1 MHLIIFLIV
10 LSSAACA
17 GASPA
22 SSSKWHR
29 LLHYRKTWQGFES
42 DADGP
47 RFFLSPKGKRDPQ
60 AELEETIRLFDSGE
74 LSDDHPIC
82 RFPLRYKWLNREL
95 GTRWS
100 ADLSKCQAYGAF
112 TEKLAARRASVVFSS
127 NYLTNPSSA
136 FGHTLLRLSRF
147 ENGNETELLDY
158 GVNFGARA
166 DSTNPLAYLWNGFTG
181 GFPGTFAATPYYY
194 KIREYAD
201 LEFRDLWSY
210 DLRLTPEEVS
220 ELVDHVWE
228 LSQTHF
234 DYFYLKENCAF
245 HVLGLINVVRP
256 EHSLTERFALYT
268 VPAET
273 LRVLRD
279 QRLIGEG
286 KRRESTVSRL
296 SRVSSQLPLAELR
309 LAHAVAENPSRA
321 RELLGHIDSGKAA
334 RILDTA
340 IEAYD
345 YRHAR
350 EILREDPKTVKRKF
364 PLLQARA
371 MNPVITDLS
380 GAAGPAVEDPAY
392 GHAPL
397 RLSSA
402 YRSSYDGSS
411 GVRLEVRPAL
421 HDLLDPEVGALQ
433 HGALEMGTLS
443 LELRSKPGGP
453 TAVMLDRLT
462 ILSARNYPP
471 QSFWMKPL
479 AWELEVGARDFQYVD
494 CFNCPGAYLSG
505 GAGAS
510 FLAGDFLGALLLT
523 GELDVQSQFQ
533 DLYRL
538 GAGPKFFLRYR
549 FHQNLVAGLASR
561 YQLNT
566 YRPSSPFQDASWEH
580 EAELRFQVSQNVS
593 LFTRAAASE
602 GPAVWRG
609 VSEFGLRYFP

>member
-1 MHLIIFLIV
+1 MYLFLILFF
-10 LSSAACA
+10 LSGAAY
-17 GASPA
+17 SRPEIA
-22 SSSKWHR
+22 SSPKWLR
-29 LLHYRKTWQGFES
+29 LLHYRETWRGFIS
-42 DADGP
+42 DADGM
-47 RFFLSPKGKRDPQ
+47 RFFLSPKGKVDPQ
-60 AELEETIRLFDSGE
+60 AELDETIRLFSSGE

-100 ADLSKCQAYGAF
+100 ADLSKCQALSAF
-112 TEKLAARRASVVFSS
+112 TAKIAARRASVIFSS

-136 FGHTLLRLSRF
+136 FGHTLLRFSRF

-166 DSTNPLAYLWNGFTG
+166 DSTNPLASLWNGFTG

-201 LEFRDLWSY
+201 LEFRDLWAY

-256 EHSLTERFALYT
+256 ELPLTEGFSLYT

-273 LRVLRD
+273 LSVLRD
-279 QRLIGEG
+279 SRLIGEG
-286 KRRESTVSRL
+286 QRRESTVSRL
-296 SRVSSQLPLAELR
+296 SRVSANLTLTELR
-309 LAHAVAENPSRA
+309 LAEAVTEDPAHAV
-321 RELLGHIDSGKAA
+321 ELLAQLDAKSAA
-334 RILDTA
+334 RILDVA

-350 EILREDPKTVKRKF
+350 AILKEDPKAVRHKF

-371 MNPVITDLS
+371 LNPVITNLGGS
-380 GAAGPAVEDPAY
+380 EATAAEDPAF
-392 GHAPL
+392 GHSPL
-397 RLSSA
+397 RLSGA
-402 YRSSYDGSS
+402 YRTSYDDSTGF
-411 GVRLEVRPAL
+411 RLEVRPAL
-421 HDLLDPEVGALQ
+421 HDLLDPEVGALR
-433 HGALEMGTLS
+433 HGALEMGALS
-443 LELRSKPGGP
+443 LEIRSTPGRPSGII
-453 TAVMLDRLT
+453 LDRLT
-462 ILSARNYPP
+462 ILSVRNYPP

-479 AWELEVGARDFQYVD
+479 AWELEVGARDFQYTD

-510 FLAGDFLGALLLT
+510 FLAGDLLGALLLT
-523 GELDVQSQFQ
+523 GELDIQSQFRDQ
-533 DLYRL
+533 YRI
-538 GAGPKFFLRYR
+538 GMGPKLFLRYR
-549 FHQNLVAGLASR
+549 FHQSIVAGLASM
-561 YQLNT
+561 YHLNT
-566 YRPSSPFQDASWEH
+566 YQPRSPFEDSTWEH
-580 EAELRFQVSQNVS
+580 EAELRFQLQGNVS
-593 LFTRAAASE
+593 LFTRAAVIERSGE
-602 GPAVWRG
+602 GRG
-609 VSEFGLRYFP
+609 LTEFGLRYFP